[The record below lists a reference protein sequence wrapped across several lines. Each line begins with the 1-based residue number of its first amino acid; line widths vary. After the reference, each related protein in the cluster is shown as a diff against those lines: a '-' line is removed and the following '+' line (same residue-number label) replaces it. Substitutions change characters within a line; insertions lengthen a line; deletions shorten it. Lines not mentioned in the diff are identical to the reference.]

1 MIRFIRL
8 GVVCTA
14 LSNYEI
20 IARDEFR
27 VPECK
32 KQPIISPNFPPTNPA
47 QFATK
52 QMTNLIALE
61 FTTYM
66 YLQVVY
72 RVSKYYLQ
80 HVIFNY

>member
-1 MIRFIRL
+1 MILFIRL

-14 LSNYEI
+14 LSNYKI

-61 FTTYM
+61 FTPEPG
-66 YLQVVY
+66 LAFP
-72 RVSKYYLQ
+72 K
-80 HVIFNY
+80 

>member
-8 GVVCTA
+8 GVCSA

-61 FTTYM
+61 FTPDM
-66 YLQVVY
+66 YRWCIEFRSITCSMSY
-72 RVSKYYLQ
+72 S
-80 HVIFNY
+80 IAN